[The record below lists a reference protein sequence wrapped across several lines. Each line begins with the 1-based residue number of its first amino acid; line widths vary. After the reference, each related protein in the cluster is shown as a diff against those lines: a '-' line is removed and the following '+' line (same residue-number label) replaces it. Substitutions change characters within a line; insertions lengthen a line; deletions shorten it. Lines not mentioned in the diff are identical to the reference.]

1 MITAQVLAC
10 VAAFVSWIWWVSMIL
25 NVGGLVLLQLPW
37 CCRQNKGALIATA
50 AVAAANSLVQIGVGI
65 YILDNWKRK
74 DWCDPFT
81 FYTDDDNDYSDYIFY
96 LNDTNLSDYCAEE
109 AWGSVAIICG
119 MLWAWSAICVSW
131 FVGSGMHAKWEEKY
145 LTEAA
150 TSVVA
155 RGVEVE
161 LGGPPVLTT
170 AVTTTMED
178 NGPVI
183 TTTASVVELPL
194 GKEDIPTEATQEPYE
209 PPSVIPASN
218 NA

>member
-1 MITAQVLAC
+1 
-10 VAAFVSWIWWVSMIL
+10 MIL

-37 CCRQNKGALIATA
+37 CCRQNKCALITTA

-65 YILDNWKRK
+65 YVLDNWKSK
-74 DWCDPFT
+74 GWCDPFI
-81 FYTDDDNDYSDYIFY
+81 FYTDDDNSYSDWC
-96 LNDTNLSDYCAEE
+96 TEE

-119 MLWAWSAICVSW
+119 VLWAWSAICVSW

-145 LTEAA
+145 LAEAA

-161 LGGPPVLTT
+161 LGGPPVSTT
-170 AVTTTMED
+170 AVATTMED

-183 TTTASVVELPL
+183 TTTASLVEPPL
-194 GKEDIPTEATQEPYE
+194 GKEDIPTEAKKEPYK
-209 PPSVIPASN
+209 PPSAIPASK

>member
-1 MITAQVLAC
+1 
-10 VAAFVSWIWWVSMIL
+10 MIL

-37 CCRQNKGALIATA
+37 CCRQNKCALITTA

-74 DWCDPFT
+74 GGCDPFI
-81 FYTDDDNDYSDYIFY
+81 FYTDDGIGDSQYWVA
-96 LNDTNLSDYCAEE
+96 DYCAEE

-161 LGGPPVLTT
+161 LGGPPVSTT
-170 AVTTTMED
+170 VVTTTMEE
-178 NGPVI
+178 NVPVF
-183 TTTASVVELPL
+183 TTASVVEPPL

-209 PPSVIPASN
+209 PPSVIATSQ